1 MSLKITEV
9 ENGFSITDIE
19 FQKPQRTW
27 VASDLTEVAQFIFTF
42 YKNKKIKGDTHGQDN
57 KTMR

>member
-9 ENGFSITDIE
+9 ENGFNITDIE

-27 VASDLTEVAQFIFTF
+27 VANDLAELAQFIFTF
-42 YKNKKIKGDTHGQDN
+42 YENKEIKGDEDGSN
-57 KTMR
+57 